1 MDEKELQRLLD
12 RQLGR
17 VRNQNQNTGRDKKM
31 DLELT
36 DEMVAKFKK
45 RGLKIGGFV
54 AGAIIAGIL
63 VANSSDVIQ
72 PGYEGVQFSL
82 SGGLKK
88 EVLNQGLR
96 WHAPWVD
103 VTQYPVSTETVYL
116 TKKPT
121 KNSPGGEDFDI
132 NTSDGKSVNVDVVYS
147 YHMEDKDLP
156 HIFTKFR
163 RQQANQIEE
172 TYIKTQIKTV
182 MQAVSTRYG
191 VLAMYAEQRDK
202 ATKEMEQSLRDVLA
216 KDGIILESFALSDV
230 RPDTRTMESL
240 QQIADAQNKNE
251 YLKRQQANEEQQKI
265 NDKINA
271 ENKAQVTVINAQA
284 EAQQTQIKA
293 EAQAAANAKLQQ
305 SLTPEIIQNNWVQ
318 KWDGKQPSVQ
328 TSGQSL
334 IQIPATK

>member
-1 MDEKELQRLLD
+1 MELD
-12 RQLGR
+12 I
-17 VRNQNQNTGRDKKM
+17 
-31 DLELT
+31 T

-45 RGLKIGGFV
+45 RGLKIGGFIV
-54 AGAIIAGIL
+54 GAIIAGVL
-63 VANSSDVIQ
+63 VAQSSDVIQ

-88 EVLNQGLR
+88 DVLNQGLR

-121 KNSPGGEDFDI
+121 KNSPGAEDFDI

-163 RQQANQIEE
+163 RQEAPAIEE

-182 MQAVSTRYG
+182 MQQVSTRYG
-191 VLAMYAEQRDK
+191 VLAMYAEQRDQ
-202 ATKEMEQSLRDVLA
+202 ATKEMENGIRSVLA
-216 KDGIILESFALSDV
+216 KDGIILENFALSDV
-230 RPDTRTMESL
+230 RPDARTMESL
-240 QQIADAQNKNE
+240 QQIANAQNQNE
-251 YLKRQQANEEQQKI
+251 FLKREQKNAEQKMI

-271 ENKAQVTVINAQA
+271 DNAAQVKIIQAQA
-284 EAQQTQIKA
+284 TAKETQIQA
-293 EAQAAANAKLQQ
+293 DAQAAANAKLQQ
-305 SLTPEIIQNNWVQ
+305 SLTSEIIQNNWVKQ
-318 KWDGKQPSVQ
+318 WDGKLPQV
-328 TSGQSL
+328 SGGNTPM
-334 IQIPATK
+334 IQIPTTK